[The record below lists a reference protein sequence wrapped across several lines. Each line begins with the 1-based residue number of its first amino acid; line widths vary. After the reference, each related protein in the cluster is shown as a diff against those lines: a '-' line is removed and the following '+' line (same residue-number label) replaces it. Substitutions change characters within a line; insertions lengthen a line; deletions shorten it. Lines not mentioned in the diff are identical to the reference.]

1 MLLMFLESLAGS
13 GSPFFLYFAFQ
24 HTHQPQFA
32 GKMFTNSSIRG
43 PFGDAL
49 GELDWAVGQVMQS
62 LKEAGVEDNT
72 FVFFTAD
79 NG

>member
-1 MLLMFLESLAGS
+1 M
-13 GSPFFLYFAFQ
+13 
-24 HTHQPQFA
+24 PQFA

-49 GELDWAVGQVMQS
+49 SELDWGVGQLMHS
-62 LKEAGVEDNT
+62 LKDAGVENNT
-72 FVFFTAD
+72 LVFFTAD